1 MKSLSLV
8 FGARAFC
15 IALVLGALWLSPSA
29 FAQDQ
34 TRVVKFGVVD
44 VEEIERESLMNKDIT
59 AQINQLRQKL
69 SEEVKQEEA
78 ALRKANEELQRQK
91 VLMAPDAFEQE
102 VRKFRERELSFQK
115 NIQDR
120 NDHFNRVRIY
130 VRNAFNMELNKALV
144 EVTKEQQFTLILRR
158 SQVLTVADFL
168 DITKF
173 LLDRINKN
181 APKFQIPN
189 DIVQAEKSQATKGK
203 APAPAAAKSSEP
215 KKK

>member
-1 MKSLSLV
+1 MKPLFLV
-8 FGARAFC
+8 SAVRAFGAVLLLS
-15 IALVLGALWLSPSA
+15 ALLLSPST

-59 AQINQLRQKL
+59 AQINQLRMKL

-78 ALRKANEELQRQK
+78 SLRKANEDLQRQK

-130 VRNAFNMELNKALV
+130 VRNAFNTELNKALV
-144 EVTKEQQFTLILRR
+144 DITKEQQFTLILRR

-173 LLDRINKN
+173 LLERINKN

-189 DIVQAEKSQATKGK
+189 DIVQAEKSQATKAK

>member
-1 MKSLSLV
+1 MKPSFLV
-8 FGARAFC
+8 SVGHSFG
-15 IALVLGALWLSPSA
+15 IAVILGALLLSTSA
-29 FAQDQ
+29 IAQDQ

-59 AQINQLRQKL
+59 AQINQLRMKL

-78 ALRKANEELQRQK
+78 ALRKANEDLQRQK

-115 NIQDR
+115 NIQNR

-130 VRNAFNMELNKALV
+130 VRNAFNMELNKALI
-144 EVTKEQQFTLILRR
+144 EISKEQQFTLILRR

-189 DIVQAEKSQATKGK
+189 DIVQAEKSKATKAK
-203 APAPAAAKSSEP
+203 APAAAAKSSEP

>member
-1 MKSLSLV
+1 MKPSFHVSVARSFGIAVMLGVLLLS
-8 FGARAFC
+8 
-15 IALVLGALWLSPSA
+15 SST

-59 AQINQLRQKL
+59 AQINQLRVKL

-78 ALRKANEELQRQK
+78 ALRKANEDLQRQK

-102 VRKFRERELSFQK
+102 IRKFRERELNFQK

-144 EVTKEQQFTLILRR
+144 EITKEQQFTLILRR

-189 DIVQAEKSQATKGK
+189 DIVQAEKSQATKAK
-203 APAPAAAKSSEP
+203 APAAAAKSSEP